1 MIELYHYADW
11 VRILF
16 CVVGFF
22 CVVLQTA
29 TLVYG
34 FYHLYQDIY
43 LRWTEH
49 ILEVLILLQI
59 LVLAWFS
66 AQILEY
72 ATLGLVFF
80 DGKHLLRYGLFCLLA
95 ITSTVVSIKR
105 QLYYPL
111 WIVLVTVFTLPVAEY
126 IFGKAF
132 PVFFAV
138 ALLCYTLRSIHIILL
153 RKHELKITLSAN
165 SIKMAIDALPIGILF
180 SKKNGH
186 IILIN
191 TCMKNLMM
199 TLTGK
204 IYRNAKSFY
213 QDCLINEKY
222 LLTCKRHLIG
232 EDMVYLTHEGSAW
245 MFTKEAI
252 QMKQQVYYQ
261 LIGANITERWDM
273 ISVLED
279 QNRKLQKQSEE
290 LKQAIFNIQ
299 SICYKEESLRIKSHF
314 HDVLGY
320 RIALLLRGLRENKIP
335 NEVMLAEWVK
345 DFMADLRKNEPTQ
358 SAKAHL
364 DAIAQTMENIG
375 IAFHL
380 KGQLPEEEA
389 IASIFTEIIL
399 EASTNAVRHGLAQ
412 DVIIEIEE
420 NETGLHMRIKNS
432 GLTPKGEIVE
442 GGGISEMRR
451 KIEMLKGSLAIFT
464 EPEFELY
471 VCIPKGERRG

>member
-1 MIELYHYADW
+1 
-11 VRILF
+11 
-16 CVVGFF
+16 
-22 CVVLQTA
+22 
-29 TLVYG
+29 
-34 FYHLYQDIY
+34 
-43 LRWTEH
+43 
-49 ILEVLILLQI
+49 
-59 LVLAWFS
+59 
-66 AQILEY
+66 
-72 ATLGLVFF
+72 
-80 DGKHLLRYGLFCLLA
+80 
-95 ITSTVVSIKR
+95 
-105 QLYYPL
+105 
-111 WIVLVTVFTLPVAEY
+111 
-126 IFGKAF
+126 
-132 PVFFAV
+132 
-138 ALLCYTLRSIHIILL
+138 
-153 RKHELKITLSAN
+153 
-165 SIKMAIDALPIGILF
+165 
-180 SKKNGH
+180 
-186 IILIN
+186 
-191 TCMKNLMM
+191 
-199 TLTGK
+199 
-204 IYRNAKSFY
+204 
-213 QDCLINEKY
+213 
-222 LLTCKRHLIG
+222 
-232 EDMVYLTHEGSAW
+232 MVYLTHEGSAW

-335 NEVMLAEWVK
+335 NEVMLAEWAK

-442 GGGISEMRR
+442 GSGISEMRR